1 MAFGVMTCGCGNKMQ
16 FDVYANPSP
25 RSRDIYPYVIDVQSN
40 LLSSLAT
47 RMVIPLCK
55 SNISANELPK
65 RLCPMFKV
73 NSVMLMLT
81 PFEAA
86 PLDKRIL
93 AHPVTNLSEF
103 SSEIIT
109 AMDAVISG
117 L

>member
-1 MAFGVMTCGCGNKMQ
+1 MQ

-25 RSRDIYPYVIDVQSN
+25 RMRDIYPCVIDVQSN
-40 LLSSLAT
+40 ILSSLAT

-55 SNISANELPK
+55 SNISADELPK
-65 RLCPMFKV
+65 RLCPMLKV
-73 NSVMLMLT
+73 NNVALILT

-86 PLDKRIL
+86 PLDKRML
-93 AHPVTNLSEF
+93 THPITNLSEC
-103 SSEIIT
+103 SSEIIA